1 MVTWITDTPTG
12 NMFFG
17 KNKSTKSLVCK
28 WFRNVN
34 PRTIHLCVPSSPSR
48 SRLFRRVY
56 FQRDPVWV
64 PSGPS
69 RSRCNIFGI
78 PACGCTAQSK
88 YPGCLITC
96 LGKYLIEILD
106 PQKLPIHRF
115 VQLWLDKSKWTLIMC
130 FECDIHLHWASS
142 YLCFESRVIIVHLL
156 VCEWTKVI

>member
-56 FQRDPVWV
+56 LQRDPVWV
-64 PSGPS
+64 PSDPS

-106 PQKLPIHRF
+106 PKSCRF
-115 VQLWLDKSKWTLIMC
+115 IALFSSDWTNQSEHWSC
-130 FECDIHLHWASS
+130 VFECDIHLHWASS
-142 YLCFESRVIIVHLL
+142 YLCFELRVIILHLL